1 MAFLYLS
8 SLNDNKNI
16 LLSTII
22 ETFINEYK
30 ILVVMLEEAIR
41 KWNPWWAD
49 AQSIKKL
56 SGVKRNI
63 TSNITET
70 LELKQIKDVIGVRR
84 SGKTTIL
91 YQIIK
96 ILEEKNISPK
106 NIVFLNFDDTEINVA
121 PFDEII
127 KSITKINPEVNYLFL
142 DEIQQKKGW
151 ERWMRTLYDTNKYN
165 QVFVSGS
172 SASLLSKDIGRV
184 LTGRH
189 ITFTVFPFSFKEY
202 LVFLGWDDFSKD
214 FLEYNKNKILHHLST
229 YITGGGFPETIG
241 KDEYQRKI
249 ILTNIYNDILA
260 RDISARYNVS
270 YDITRKISY
279 HLLSNNSKEFS
290 YRSIANAVDVSVE
303 TVEKYLEFLKESFII
318 LTINVFSYKTKVQ
331 FKQNKKSYSIDTGL
345 RNAVSFRFTKDYGRL
360 AENIV
365 FLELLRRG
373 KNVFFWKDKKNH
385 EVDFVLKDELK
396 LTRLIQVCWDIKK
409 DKTKKR
415 EIEGLLSAMDIF
427 KNKEGMI
434 LTEDYEEIEKYN
446 KKEIKYVPLWKWLL
460 YNDN

>member
-1 MAFLYLS
+1 
-8 SLNDNKNI
+8 
-16 LLSTII
+16 
-22 ETFINEYK
+22 
-30 ILVVMLEEAIR
+30 MLEESIR

-49 AQSIKKL
+49 TKSIEKL
-56 SGVKRNI
+56 SGVNRHITNNI
-63 TSNITET
+63 KDT
-70 LELKQIKDVIGVRR
+70 LELKQIKDIIGVRR
-84 SGKTTIL
+84 SGKTTTL

-96 ILEEKNISPK
+96 LLEKKHVKPK

-121 PFDEII
+121 PFDAII
-127 KSITKINPEVNYLFL
+127 KSIEKINPEINYLFL
-142 DEIQQKKGW
+142 DEIQQKNGW
-151 ERWMRTLYDTNKYN
+151 ERWIRTLYDTNRYK
-165 QVFVSGS
+165 QIFVSGS
-172 SASLLSKDIGRV
+172 SASILSRDIGRV

-202 LVFLGWDDFSKD
+202 LIFIGWKDFSKD
-214 FLEYNKNKILHHLST
+214 YLKYNKNKILYHLT
-229 YITGGGFPETIG
+229 RYIKGGGFPETIG
-241 KDEYQRKI
+241 KNEYQRKI

-303 TVEKYLEFLKESFII
+303 TVEKYLEYLKESFIL
-318 LTINVFSYKTKVQ
+318 LTLNVFSHKTKVQ

-345 RNAVSFRFTKDYGRL
+345 RNSVSFKFSEDLGRL

-365 FLELLRRG
+365 FLELLRQR
-373 KNVFFWKDKKNH
+373 KEVFFWKDKKQQ
-385 EVDFVLKDELK
+385 EVDFVVKDGI
-396 LTRLIQVCWDIKK
+396 RPMSLIQVCWTVKNE
-409 DKTKKR
+409 KTKKR

-427 KNKEGMI
+427 NIKKGLI

-446 KKEIKYVPLWKWLL
+446 QKEIKYLPIWKWLL
-460 YNDN
+460 

>member
-1 MAFLYLS
+1 
-8 SLNDNKNI
+8 
-16 LLSTII
+16 
-22 ETFINEYK
+22 
-30 ILVVMLEEAIR
+30 MLEEAIR

-49 AQSIKKL
+49 IESIEKL
-56 SGVKRNI
+56 SGVKRHI
-63 TSNITET
+63 TIDIKNT

-106 NIVFLNFDDTEINVA
+106 NIVFLNFDDTEIHVA

-127 KSITKINPEVNYLFL
+127 KSIEKINPEVNYIFL
-142 DEIQQKKGW
+142 DEIQQKEGW
-151 ERWMRTLYDTNKYN
+151 ERWMRTLYDTNKFK
-165 QVFVSGS
+165 QLFISGS

-214 FLEYNKNKILHHLST
+214 FLEYNKNKILHHLTT
-229 YITGGGFPETIG
+229 YITGGGFPEIIG

-303 TVEKYLEFLKESFII
+303 TVEKYLEYLKESFIV
-318 LTINVFSYKTKVQ
+318 LTLNVFSYKTKVQ

-345 RNAVSFRFTKDYGRL
+345 RNAVSFRFTKDLGRL

-373 KNVFFWKDKKNH
+373 KDVFFWKDKKNH
-385 EVDFVLKDELK
+385 EVDFVIKEGLKPAN
-396 LTRLIQVCWDIKK
+396 LIQVCWDIKK
-409 DKTKKR
+409 EKTKKR
-415 EIEGLLSAMDIF
+415 EIEGLLSAMDTFNI
-427 KNKEGMI
+427 KEGII
-434 LTEDYEEIEKYN
+434 LTEDYEEITRHN
-446 KKEIKYVPLWKWLL
+446 KKAIKYMPIWKWLL
-460 YNDN
+460 